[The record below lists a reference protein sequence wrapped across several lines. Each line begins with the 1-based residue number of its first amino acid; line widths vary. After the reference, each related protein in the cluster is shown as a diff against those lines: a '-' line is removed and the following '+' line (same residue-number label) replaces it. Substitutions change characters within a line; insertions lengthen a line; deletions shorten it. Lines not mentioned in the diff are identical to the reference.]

1 MATNDYAD
9 SNRGRLSFKAESAYD
24 TNPGGN
30 FQILRTTQAEFTARK
45 DTVAS
50 NEIRSTR
57 EVANLAM
64 TGGGT
69 EGSFGFELSGLGSFD
84 PLIEAALCGTYGTA
98 TAVTN
103 VAVTLTTTFGAT
115 GIDTNIAVGQWV
127 LAYGFTNAA
136 NNGWHR
142 VTAKAT
148 GTIVVASTLVNE
160 TAAAGKGVKAKTIKN
175 GVVKRSF
182 AVEQAYLDIGNYF
195 LYTGQRV
202 GSMSLEAAA
211 GQIVT
216 GSFGFMG
223 STATSGTSTFA
234 GTPSAATTS
243 QILNATTNVGAVL
256 ESSTFTPLTT
266 GIQGFSLNLD
276 NTLRAQMAVGA
287 RYPKNIG
294 AGRQVITG
302 SINAYFYDLTMYQK
316 FLDHTATSL
325 VLSFADGVGGGIRI
339 QLPKVY
345 FTADAHS
352 LGGIDQDV
360 MEQIEFAAVYDAT
373 ADAQII
379 MDVA

>member
-1 MATNDYAD
+1 MSNYAD
-9 SNRGRLSFKAESAYD
+9 SNRGRLSYKVETTYD
-24 TNPGGN
+24 TPPGGN
-30 FQILRTTQAEFTARK
+30 YQILRVTQSEFNAKK

-50 NEIRSTR
+50 NEVRSTR
-57 EVANLAM
+57 DVANLAM
-64 TGGGT
+64 TGGST
-69 EGSFGFELSGLGSFD
+69 DGSFGFELSGLGSFD

-160 TAAAGKGVKAKTIKN
+160 TASASKGIKAKTIKN

-182 AVEQAYLDIGNYF
+182 AFEQAYLDIGDYF
-195 LYTGQRV
+195 HYTGQRV
-202 GSMSLEAAA
+202 ASMSLEANA

-223 STATSGTSTFA
+223 ATSTVATSTYA
-234 GTPSAATTS
+234 GTPVAATNS
-243 QILNATTNVGAVL
+243 QIINATSNVGAIL
-256 ESSTFTPLTT
+256 EGATFTPLST
-266 GIQGFSLNLD
+266 GIQGFTLNID
-276 NTLRAQMAVGA
+276 NSLRAQMAMGA

-294 AGRQVITG
+294 HGRQVITG
-302 SINAYFYDLTMYQK
+302 SISAYFYDLTMYQK

-325 VLSFADGVGGGIRI
+325 VLAFSDGAGGGLRI

-345 FTADAHS
+345 FTADQHS
-352 LGGIDQDV
+352 IGGIDQDI
-360 MEQIEFAAVYDAT
+360 IERVDFAAVYDPVT
-373 ADAQII
+373 DGQII

>member
-9 SNRGRLSFKAESAYD
+9 SNRGRLSYKVESTYD

-30 FQILRTTQAEFTARK
+30 FQILRATQTDFTTTKE
-45 DTVAS
+45 TVAS

-57 EVANLAM
+57 DVANLAM
-64 TGGGT
+64 TGGAT
-69 EGSFGFELSGLGSFD
+69 NGSFNFELSGLGSFD

-98 TAVTN
+98 TNVTN

-115 GIDTNIAVGQWV
+115 GIDTNIAIGQWV

-175 GVVKRSF
+175 GTVKRSY
-182 AVEQAYLDIGNYF
+182 AIEQAYLDIGDYF
-195 LYTGQRV
+195 LYSGQRV
-202 GSMSLEAAA
+202 GTMSLEATA
-211 GQIVT
+211 GQLVT

-223 STATSGTSTFA
+223 ASTLAATSTYA
-234 GTPSAATTS
+234 GTPVAATNS
-243 QILNATTNVGAVL
+243 QIINATSNVGAVL
-256 ESSTFTPLTT
+256 EASTFTPLTT

-276 NTLRAQMAVGA
+276 NSLRAQMAMGS

-294 AGRQVITG
+294 YGRQVITG

-316 FLDHTATSL
+316 FLDHTATTL
-325 VLSFADGVGGGIRI
+325 VLSFADGAGGGLRI

-360 MEQIEFAAVYDAT
+360 MEQVEFAAVYDPT